1 MIKEHLGKG
10 ELGHMGCS
18 APIFISGVNAGA
30 KVALRYFKITD
41 TPVRLPEEFVGE
53 GNFEAIV
60 VFGHDAREQTNRDAC
75 RHRSP
80 TFEQCRGLDSEVLR
94 ATSRPRLREPTLEF
108 RHCLRIRLWIVH
120 PIPGRPRRHGVDGAR
135 YVAPTGSRLSS
146 AGIPSFLG
154 RPVPS
159 RPSGAFAR
167 TRCVPHAAPRP
178 AHSCSTTV
186 AAPGERW

>member
-1 MIKEHLGKG
+1 
-10 ELGHMGCS
+10 
-18 APIFISGVNAGA
+18 
-30 KVALRYFKITD
+30 
-41 TPVRLPEEFVGE
+41 
-53 GNFEAIV
+53 
-60 VFGHDAREQTNRDAC
+60 
-75 RHRSP
+75 
-80 TFEQCRGLDSEVLR
+80 
-94 ATSRPRLREPTLEF
+94 
-108 RHCLRIRLWIVH
+108 VH